1 MEATM
6 HGIISVP
13 WRYDAKE
20 LLADGVVHVVGVALA
35 VLGAFGLAAVAPQAS
50 LDSAAIAIYAG
61 ALLATLGLSAAYN
74 MWPVSPTKWLLRRL
88 DHASIYFLIA
98 GTYTPFVVLTKFGTA
113 ATSLLLGIW
122 SVALLGTGLKL
133 LLPGRYDGLSI
144 ALYLALGWS
153 GLATY
158 DSVIAFLPTA
168 AIWLVVAGGAL
179 YSAGV
184 VFHLWAGLRFQ
195 NAIWHGFVLVAAS
208 CHYAAVF
215 ACAVGTS

>member
-1 MEATM
+1 M
-6 HGIISVP
+6 HGIVSVP
-13 WRYDAKE
+13 WNYDAKE
-20 LLADGVVHVVGVALA
+20 LLADGVVHVVGIALA

-61 ALLATLGLSAAYN
+61 ALLGTFSLSAAYN
-74 MWPVSPTKWLLRRL
+74 MWPVSPTKWLLRRF
-88 DHASIYFLIA
+88 DHAAIYFLIA
-98 GTYTPFVVLTKFGTA
+98 GTYTPFVVLTKSGTA
-113 ATSLLLGIW
+113 ATQILFGIW
-122 SVALLGTGLKL
+122 SVALLGTALKL
-133 LLPGRYDGLSI
+133 LLPGKYDRWSV

-158 DSVIAFLPTA
+158 DNVIAFLPTA

-215 ACAVGTS
+215 ACAVATS

>member
-1 MEATM
+1 M

-13 WRYDAKE
+13 WHYDAKE
-20 LLADGVVHVVGVALA
+20 LRADGVVHVVGVALA
-35 VLGAFGLAAVAPQAS
+35 VLGAFGLAAVAPPAS

-98 GTYTPFVVLTKFGTA
+98 GTYTPFVVLTKSGTTS
-113 ATSLLLGIW
+113 TSLLLGIW
-122 SVALLGTGLKL
+122 SVALLGTALKL
-133 LLPGRYDGLSI
+133 LLPGRYDGLSV

-158 DSVIAFLPTA
+158 DSVLAVLPTA

-208 CHYAAVF
+208 CHYGAVF